1 MSRLLENRVRPCLVC
16 CNTLAL
22 ELLHAPTR
30 AVAATSTQRG
40 TMAKDAGSLFALLFR
55 TASFPPHF
63 VAPVR
68 QMLPIPLQRM
78 LRAMPPQHLP
88 AFFRARAANAA
99 AGQQQQQQQQ
109 PGAGIGGVEFLE
121 LSLSEYYF
129 LSCAAFLLQQ
139 PDIHVQPA
147 AANIAAAA
155 SGSRTGQPQPQ
166 AVDVPPSPEVY
177 NRAFLQLL
185 SQYLDFFVPRGGVH
199 SSSFGKLAEQGAQPH
214 TYARHT
220 GAQLAKRRTHR
231 CFCC

>member
-1 MSRLLENRVRPCLVC
+1 
-16 CNTLAL
+16 LAL

-99 AGQQQQQQQQ
+99 AGQQQQQPQQQQ

-147 AANIAAAA
+147 ASTIPAAAP
-155 SGSRTGQPQPQ
+155 GSRTGQPQAQ

-199 SSSFGKLAEQGAQPH
+199 SSSFGKLAEQGACTPH
-214 TYARHT
+214 MQTQRT
-220 GAQLAKRRTHR
+220 PRKRTRLPERSAHR
-231 CFCC
+231 CFCY